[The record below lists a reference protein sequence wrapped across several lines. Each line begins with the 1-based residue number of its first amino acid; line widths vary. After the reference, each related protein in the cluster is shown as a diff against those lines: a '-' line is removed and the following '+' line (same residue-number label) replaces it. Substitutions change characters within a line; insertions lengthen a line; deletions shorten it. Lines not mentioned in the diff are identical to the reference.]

1 MIFFV
6 LNYKMV
12 MKKFIY
18 FSLNFLIF
26 FIVIIY
32 RVFFLRILI
41 LSFKYECLNWKKK
54 NEKVNDYYLEMVK

>member
-1 MIFFV
+1 
-6 LNYKMV
+6 

-18 FSLNFLIF
+18 FSFYFLII

-41 LSFKYECLNWKKK
+41 LSFKYECLNWEK